1 MIRTSHRALFVLL
14 AVAVLTLALLL
25 GPRPAHA
32 VTVNLRPDIVA
43 PDGSLTLGDLFENA
57 GPASSVVVASGGHD
71 GGSLVMSA
79 HYLQKLAADNGLEWD
94 NARNFNRLIAR
105 VEPVSARGGG
115 SGGGGVAGPVGARRA
130 VVTGEVLVYARDFA
144 AGDVVGAEDI
154 VWATPSGYGTPLD
167 APRDSRGVI
176 GQAVRR
182 PIRAGSAVSL
192 ADLASPKV
200 IKKDDMVQVA
210 YAAGGIKLVL
220 QGKALGSASMGETV
234 DVLNPTSKKTI
245 QAVAVGP
252 DEAVV
257 GPEAERAK
265 GAISNPRLFASLN

>member
-1 MIRTSHRALFVLL
+1 MIRTSHRALFAVL

-32 VTVNLRPDIVA
+32 VTVDLRPDITA
-43 PDGSLTLGDLFENA
+43 PDGNLTLGDLFENA
-57 GPASSVVVASGGHD
+57 GPASAVVVATGGRD
-71 GGSLVMSA
+71 GGSLVLSA
-79 HYLQKLAADNGLEWD
+79 LYLQKLAADNGLEWG
-94 NARNFNRLIAR
+94 NARKLNRLIAR
-105 VEPVSARGGG
+105 VEPSAGSRSSNGGG
-115 SGGGGVAGPVGARRA
+115 AAGDRRA
-130 VVTGEVLVYARDFA
+130 VVTSEVLVYSRDFA
-144 AGDVVGAEDI
+144 AGEVVGPEDI

-167 APRDSRGVI
+167 APRDSRRVI

-182 PIRAGSAVSL
+182 PIRAGAAVSL
-192 ADLASPKV
+192 ADLASPKL
-200 IKKDDMVQVA
+200 IHKDDVVQVA

-220 QGKALGSASMGETV
+220 QGKAMASAALGETV
-234 DVLNPTSKKTI
+234 DIQNPSSKKII